1 MECNKDEASR
11 SKDIAVRKFREKDY
25 LGAKKFVLKAQNL
38 FPELEGLSQM
48 LTILDVYISAEK
60 KVSREVDWYGILG
73 VSPFADEETVKK
85 QYRKLALIL
94 HPDKNKSIGA
104 DGAFKLVSEAWSLL
118 SDKSKRLSYNQK
130 RGVKGSQQKVPSR
143 NGVPSAPAS
152 ANGVHNFTNSMSS
165 NARSH
170 SNANH
175 PSTTSVPSSSHRRTD
190 TFWTVCNQC
199 KTQYEYLR
207 VYLNHTLLCPN
218 CHEAFLALEKAPPSN
233 VPKSSKWS
241 SRQHPQSSNHI
252 VSNNNSY
259 QTDLQWD
266 TSSRTA
272 GVGGV
277 VGSTSSA
284 AQAASEKKKR
294 GREEAQASGWDRGH
308 FKNMATGLSSGY
320 SCSNSTVL
328 NGEKTFKKRRMD
340 DDRTNGYGG
349 NMANQMAAG
358 NGGTGVVVTAGLR
371 KGSLETERIYGF
383 PGTNNKPNSYR
394 EMSVFELR
402 NMLMEKAQKE
412 IRNKLSEWSSTAA
425 AKIGNREKEKVKQ
438 KYKQKDQSKKFSP
451 DTSADYTDNNAPAP
465 MAINVPDSDFHDFDK
480 DRTESSFGDN
490 QVWSAYDNDD
500 GMPRFYALIHKVISL
515 NPFKM
520 KISWLNSKSSS
531 EFGSVDWIG
540 SGFTKTCGDF
550 RIGRHETYDSL
561 NSFSHRLVKWTKGTR
576 GAIRI
581 LPKKGDIWALYRN
594 WSPDWNENTPDE
606 VIHKYDMV
614 EVLDDYNEDYGVS
627 VTPLIKV
634 AGFRTIFHRHEDPK
648 EIRKIPREEMF
659 RFSHQVPN
667 CLLTGQEAQNA
678 PKGCRELDPAATPL
692 ELLQIITEATE
703 APVVNGGKDEEGRL
717 QGAEQIKVDK
727 MMHCVPKSNDGETV
741 ESSEKHQV

>member
-11 SKDIAVRKFREKDY
+11 AKDIAVRKFREKDF

-38 FPELEGLSQM
+38 YPGLEGLSQM

-60 KVSREVDWYGILG
+60 KVSGEVDWYGILG
-73 VSPFADEETVKK
+73 VSPLADEETVKK

-118 SDKSKRLSYNQK
+118 SDKGKRLSYNQK
-130 RGVKGSQQKVPSR
+130 RDVKGSQQKVPSQ

-152 ANGVHNFTNSMSS
+152 ANGVHNFTSGVAS
-165 NARSH
+165 NARTH
-170 SNANH
+170 SNANR
-175 PSTTSVPSSSHRRTD
+175 PSPTSVPSPSHRRTD
-190 TFWTVCNQC
+190 TFWTVCNRC

-207 VYLNHTLLCPN
+207 IYLNHTLLCPN
-218 CHEAFLALEKAPPSN
+218 CHEAFLALGEGSTFK
-233 VPKSSKWS
+233 
-241 SRQHPQSSNHI
+241 
-252 VSNNNSY
+252 Y
-259 QTDLQWD
+259 FQWD
-266 TSSRTA
+266 THSRTA

-277 VGSTSSA
+277 VGSASSA
-284 AQAASEKKKR
+284 AQAASEKRREVVRKYKLLDGR
-294 GREEAQASGWDRGH
+294 GRRI
-308 FKNMATGLSSGY
+308 
-320 SCSNSTVL
+320 
-328 NGEKTFKKRRMD
+328 D
-340 DDRTNGYGG
+340 DDGTNGYGG
-349 NMANQMAAG
+349 NIVNQTATG
-358 NGGTGVVVTAGLR
+358 NGGTGAMGTAGLR
-371 KGSLETERIYGF
+371 KGSFETERVYGV
-383 PGTNNKPNSYR
+383 PGTNNKPNSYK
-394 EMSVFELR
+394 EMSLFEIR
-402 NMLMEKAQKE
+402 NMLMEKARKE

-425 AKIGNREKEKVKQ
+425 AKAGNKEKEKVKL
-438 KYKQKDQSKKFSP
+438 KEKQKGAVNGDGPDPNKNSKKRDQAKKFSP
-451 DTSADYTDNNAPAP
+451 GTSAADTDSEAPAP
-465 MAINVPDSDFHDFDK
+465 MAINVPDSDFHDFDL

-490 QVWSAYDNDD
+490 QVWSAYDDDD

-515 NPFKM
+515 KPFKM
-520 KISWLNSKSSS
+520 KISWLNSKSNS

-550 RIGRHETYDSL
+550 RIGRHEIYDSL
-561 NSFSHRLVKWTKGTR
+561 NSFSHRLVEWTKGTR

-581 LPKKGDIWALYRN
+581 LPKKGDVWALYRN

-648 EIRKIPREEMF
+648 EVRTVLREEMF
-659 RFSHQVPN
+659 CFSHQVPN
-667 CLLTGQEAQNA
+667 RLLTGQEAQNA

-703 APVVNGGKDEEGRL
+703 APVVNVGKDEEGRL
-717 QGAEQIKVDK
+717 QSAQQIKLDK
-727 MMHCVPKSNDGETV
+727 MVDYAAKSNDGEIV
-741 ESSEKHQV
+741 ENSEQIKSEEIMGHAKVAREAGGG